1 VEGAAMVPASRR
13 RTQPPGRRGVQKR
26 EAPVRA
32 SKRSNA
38 GRRRTSESFGTALWE
53 AFQEGFLKRR
63 KR

>member
-1 VEGAAMVPASRR
+1 MAPASRR
-13 RTQPPGRRGVQKR
+13 RAQPSGRRVQKR

-32 SKRSNA
+32 SKTSNA
-38 GRRRTSESFGTALWE
+38 GRQRASESFGTALWE